1 MSYEKFVYKVDT
13 YVLAAFNP
21 RYKKSVEDFKYCRN
35 YLDESD
41 FFEESYNKK
50 LLFNNST

>member
-1 MSYEKFVYKVDT
+1 MYKVDT
-13 YVLAAFNP
+13 YVLAALTLGI
-21 RYKKSVEDFKYCRN
+21 KKSVEDFKYCRN